1 MKNLTTF
8 LPKNIVSHNI
18 LKINS
23 SSSSIFNNKY
33 KSRNNDSIPQNFLT
47 FKEIELVNSLSLDNL
62 PNLPNIHKIN
72 RENIDKDIEIKK
84 KRLGIKEEKKVLN
97 IEDKE

>member
-33 KSRNNDSIPQNFLT
+33 KSRNND
-47 FKEIELVNSLSLDNL
+47 
-62 PNLPNIHKIN
+62 
-72 RENIDKDIEIKK
+72 
-84 KRLGIKEEKKVLN
+84 
-97 IEDKE
+97 